1 MKNCPYS
8 PGVIMREHR
17 ELTTD

>member
-8 PGVIMREHR
+8 PGVLMENAVN
-17 ELTTD
+17 